1 MTESTVTGAVTGQAT
16 TRGLVTRT
24 DAVLRP
30 DPTRVVTRMFLPGQE
45 MLIHGSSRATSVLDR
60 VMALTDEQVDRALG
74 HALAEFEDRHQDL
87 AGTFEERFRLIAH
100 RLVEPE
106 SISEQRRLLIGAY
119 FSQEYSV
126 ESAALFNPSM
136 VVHPDQSGVP
146 SGTTRF
152 LMSVRAVGEGHI
164 SSIEFRTGTIDAT
177 DRLLFDEP
185 GRPLVQPVPR
195 PALLSKAQFVH
206 QLGHRAADGDDAVR
220 YVLDELPEAF
230 DRRALDAAMATLRG
244 QRLTRGPGRRARER
258 LESIADSQ
266 YTVEFPAGLQVSQ
279 RVLMPG
285 GPAESHGLEDLR
297 LVRFIE
303 ADGSATYRGTY
314 TAFDGRTVTPALITT
329 TDFLTFHSQQAIG
342 PAAQNKGMALFPRA
356 VGGRFLALSRWDRET
371 SSLAESTD
379 MWHWEVGPTL
389 QLPKNPW
396 EIVQVGNCG
405 SPLETPEGWLVLT
418 HGVGPVRQYGI
429 GAMLLDLDDP
439 TIVRGS
445 LAEPL
450 LTPTADEREGY
461 VPNVVY
467 SCGSML
473 HGDTLVLPYGCSD
486 SSIRVALLDL
496 EGLLGKLLRQG

>member
-1 MTESTVTGAVTGQAT
+1 
-16 TRGLVTRT
+16 
-24 DAVLRP
+24 
-30 DPTRVVTRMFLPGQE
+30 
-45 MLIHGSSRATSVLDR
+45 
-60 VMALTDEQVDRALG
+60 
-74 HALAEFEDRHQDL
+74 
-87 AGTFEERFRLIAH
+87 
-100 RLVEPE
+100 
-106 SISEQRRLLIGAY
+106 
-119 FSQEYSV
+119 
-126 ESAALFNPSM
+126 M

-146 SGTTRF
+146 SGATRF
-152 LMSVRAVGEGHI
+152 LMSVRAVGEGHV

-206 QLGHRAADGDDAVR
+206 QLGHRAADGGDAAQ
-220 YVLDELPEAF
+220 YVLDELPEVF
-230 DRRALDAAMATLRG
+230 DRRALDVAISTLRG

-266 YTVEFPAGLQVSQ
+266 YTVEFPAGSHVTE
-279 RVLMPG
+279 RVIMPG

-297 LVRFIE
+297 LVRFTE
-303 ADGSATYRGTY
+303 ADGSITYRGTY
-314 TAFDGRTVTPALITT
+314 TAFDGRTVTPALLTT
-329 TDFLTFHSQQAIG
+329 TDFLTFHSQQATG

-379 MWHWEVGPTL
+379 MWHWEAGPTL

-405 SPLETPEGWLVLT
+405 SPLETREGWLVLT

-467 SCGSML
+467 SCGAML

-486 SSIRVALLDL
+486 SSIRVSLLDL
-496 EGLLGKLLRQG
+496 EGLLGELLRQG